1 MSLHQFITN
10 ILNIKP
16 EQIQDLLTL
25 NQSDG
30 SMVIKIRLVDAHCI
44 CPYCNGQT
52 HIHEYY
58 PRKLTHSTFIN
69 RACTILYLQRR
80 YRCNTCQIT
89 FNEPNSFTHS
99 HESITH
105 ETKINILQDL
115 KHPEIT
121 YTLAAKRNYVSKAM
135 VLRIFD
141 RHVHIARK
149 PLPKVLSLDEHYL
162 PDSDYESLYCCL
174 LMDFVTGVII
184 DALPDRKKSYLL
196 YYLSHIKHETY
207 SYETHTSELDR
218 IQYVSIDMS
227 ESFRSVFQSYCPKAI
242 ICADSFHV
250 LQHLTKDFNAV
261 RLKCRRETPDPVL
274 AYLLMKFKVV
284 LNHNVQ
290 LDNVARYNKRLKRY
304 INLRGIQTVL
314 FKHFPELKKA
324 YELKEEYI
332 AFNETASFENADRK
346 LDALILKFAD
356 SQIREYDEF
365 CTVLSNWKQEIVNL
379 FTVVNGRRINNSHIE
394 SKNRQVQRLLNNAN
408 GFRNFKR
415 TRNRILYCLNKEDTY
430 TF

>member
-52 HIHEYY
+52 HIHGYY

-89 FNEPNSFTHS
+89 FNEPNPFTHS
-99 HESITH
+99 YESITH

-162 PDSDYESLYCCL
+162 PDSDYESL
-174 LMDFVTGVII
+174 
-184 DALPDRKKSYLL
+184 
-196 YYLSHIKHETY
+196 
-207 SYETHTSELDR
+207 
-218 IQYVSIDMS
+218 
-227 ESFRSVFQSYCPKAI
+227 
-242 ICADSFHV
+242 
-250 LQHLTKDFNAV
+250 
-261 RLKCRRETPDPVL
+261 VL
-274 AYLLMKFKVV
+274 AYK
-284 LNHNVQ
+284 
-290 LDNVARYNKRLKRY
+290 
-304 INLRGIQTVL
+304 
-314 FKHFPELKKA
+314 
-324 YELKEEYI
+324 
-332 AFNETASFENADRK
+332 
-346 LDALILKFAD
+346 
-356 SQIREYDEF
+356 
-365 CTVLSNWKQEIVNL
+365 
-379 FTVVNGRRINNSHIE
+379 
-394 SKNRQVQRLLNNAN
+394 
-408 GFRNFKR
+408 
-415 TRNRILYCLNKEDTY
+415 
-430 TF
+430 

>member
-1 MSLHQFITN
+1 MSLNQFITN
-10 ILNIKP
+10 ILNIKS
-16 EQIQDLLTL
+16 EQIQELLTL

-30 SMVIKIRLVDAHCI
+30 SMVIKIRLVDAHCA
-44 CPYCNGQT
+44 CPYCNGQA
-52 HIHEYY
+52 HIHGYY
-58 PRKLTHSTFIN
+58 QRKLTHSTFIN

-80 YRCNTCQIT
+80 YRCNTYQIT
-89 FNEPNSFTHS
+89 FNEPNPFTHV
-99 HESITH
+99 HEGITH
-105 ETKINILQDL
+105 ETKLNILQDL

-121 YTLAAKRNYVSKAM
+121 YTLAASRHHVSKAM

-141 RHVHIARK
+141 RHVRITRK
-149 PLPKVLSLDEHYL
+149 PMPEILSLDEHYL
-162 PDSDYESLYCCL
+162 PDSDYDFLYCCL
-174 LMDFVTGVII
+174 LMDFATGIII
-184 DALPDRKKSYLL
+184 DVLPDRKKAYLL

-207 SYETHTSELDR
+207 SYKTHTSELDR
-218 IQYVSIDMS
+218 IKYVSIDMS

-274 AYLLMKFKVV
+274 AYLLIKFKVV
-284 LNHNVQ
+284 FNHNVL
-290 LDNVARYNKRLKRY
+290 LDNNARYNKRLKQY
-304 INLRGIQTVL
+304 INLRGIQTLL
-314 FKHFPELKKA
+314 FNHFPELKKA

-332 AFNETASFENADRK
+332 TFNETASFENAEPK
-346 LDALILKFAD
+346 LDALLLKFAD

-365 CTVLSNWKQEIVNL
+365 YTVLSNWKQEIINS
-379 FTVVNGRRINNSHIE
+379 FTVVHGRRINNSHIE

>member
-1 MSLHQFITN
+1 
-10 ILNIKP
+10 
-16 EQIQDLLTL
+16 
-25 NQSDG
+25 
-30 SMVIKIRLVDAHCI
+30 
-44 CPYCNGQT
+44 
-52 HIHEYY
+52 
-58 PRKLTHSTFIN
+58 
-69 RACTILYLQRR
+69 
-80 YRCNTCQIT
+80 
-89 FNEPNSFTHS
+89 
-99 HESITH
+99 
-105 ETKINILQDL
+105 
-115 KHPEIT
+115 
-121 YTLAAKRNYVSKAM
+121 
-135 VLRIFD
+135 
-141 RHVHIARK
+141 
-149 PLPKVLSLDEHYL
+149 
-162 PDSDYESLYCCL
+162 
-174 LMDFVTGVII
+174 
-184 DALPDRKKSYLL
+184 
-196 YYLSHIKHETY
+196 
-207 SYETHTSELDR
+207 
-218 IQYVSIDMS
+218 MS

-324 YELKEEYI
+324 YELKKEYI

-365 CTVLSNWKQEIVNL
+365 CTVLSNWKQEIVNS

-394 SKNRQVQRLLNNAN
+394 SKTV
-408 GFRNFKR
+408 K
-415 TRNRILYCLNKEDTY
+415 YSVY
-430 TF
+430 